1 MKSILAILLSTIYL
15 FSAITPQEDW
25 KELAK
30 ISDLISHYQEHAAEN
45 TDISFVDFWNLHYG
59 ENATNHHNQD
69 IPCHNKLPFKNHH
82 HTNVTFIAEGVDL
95 PRFILPIYTHFIG
108 KKYLFPIYNDIES
121 DQRLSDIWQP
131 PKLS

>member
-1 MKSILAILLSTIYL
+1 MKSILAILLSTIYI

-30 ISDLISHYQEHAAEN
+30 ISDLISHYQEHSLEN
-45 TDISFVDFWNLHYG
+45 PTISFIDFLHLHYG
-59 ENATNHHNQD
+59 ENAAKHHTQHNHD
-69 IPCHNKLPFKNHH
+69 KLPFKNHH
-82 HTNVTFIAEGVDL
+82 HTDITFITASIDL
-95 PRFILPIYTHFIG
+95 HFFALPTYMGFVG
-108 KKYLFPIYNDIES
+108 EKYLFPIYNDIES